1 MYNEEKQLKE
11 LRDRLEPIIKDSG
24 ERREFES
31 GAVRD
36 VQEGKGRC
44 DLLPLKQC
52 AEWFDVHYGNDDF
65 CVLEEIYDFMTTRN
79 KGYLYYALNDFIAQK
94 ESGYDEMSLADIIL
108 DVSKHYE
115 EGAKKYEERNWEKGI
130 PLHAYIDSGVRHFLK
145 CMAGWNDEPHN
156 RAFIWNM
163 LGAIWTLENKPEF
176 DDLPKEGK

>member
-1 MYNEEKQLKE
+1 MYSEEEQLKE
-11 LRDRLEPIIKDSG
+11 LRGKLEPIIKDSG
-24 ERREFES
+24 ERRQFES

-52 AEWFDVHYGNDDF
+52 YEWTGY
-65 CVLEEIYDFMTTRN
+65 EELYCMALFIRERDKKRIYQAMDIFTDRE
-79 KGYLYYALNDFIAQK
+79 
-94 ESGYDEMSLADIIL
+94 ESGYKDMEMAEILL